1 MENRA
6 SSSLFCF
13 LTPLS
18 NQSPSPN
25 IPLWFLTSTHFSPT
39 FYFSLV
45 QAISS
50 YLGHHMT
57 PNIPSCHSCYC
68 SPIHYQNQSLN
79 DLFKSKSDLTVEYCN
94 LTHSHMQTKCCCSVN
109 HVQLCDPMDCGTPG
123 FPVLHNFLK
132 FAQTRVYWIGDAIQP
147 SHPLSPPSP
156 PALNLSQHQSL
167 FQWAG
172 SSHQVTKV
180 LELQLQ
186 HQSFQ
191 WIFRVDFLWYW
202 QIWSPCSPRDSPRVF
217 SSTTV
222 QKHQFLSTQPS
233 LYSNSHI
240 HTWLLEKP

>member
-1 MENRA
+1 MPVLH
-6 SSSLFCF
+6 SSVFSL
-13 LTPLS
+13 
-18 NQSPSPN
+18 PSPIN
-25 IPLWFLTSTHFSPT
+25 HQVLIFLYDFSHLPISLLLSTFPWFRPSALIWVITWLLTYLP
-39 FYFSLV
+39 
-45 QAISS
+45 AIHATAPP
-50 YLGHHMT
+50 YIIKTKVWM
-57 PNIPSCHSCYC
+57 IF
-68 SPIHYQNQSLN
+68 
-79 DLFKSKSDLTVEYCN
+79 FKSKSDLTVEYCN

-180 LELQLQ
+180 LELLLH

-191 WIFRVDFLWYW
+191 
-202 QIWSPCSPRDSPRVF
+202 
-217 SSTTV
+217 
-222 QKHQFLSTQPS
+222 
-233 LYSNSHI
+233 
-240 HTWLLEKP
+240 